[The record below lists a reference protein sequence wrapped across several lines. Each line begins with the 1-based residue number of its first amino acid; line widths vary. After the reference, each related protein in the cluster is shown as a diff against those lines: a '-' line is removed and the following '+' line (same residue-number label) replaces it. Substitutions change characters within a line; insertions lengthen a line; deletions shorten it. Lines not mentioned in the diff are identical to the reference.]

1 MTPEFIFR
9 LIGMVIFAIIS
20 ARFGAQTAEFLNLNI
35 ESRAFIFGL
44 VGVLFGLI
52 VTPWVTVRPIR
63 FFRRSINE
71 MPIERLLM
79 TIFGILVGLTLAL
92 LSAYPLSLLPEPFGT
107 WLPVA
112 ILLMATYL
120 GMSIFGVRNREILDM
135 LALRLGKAL
144 PRAALG
150 SRKLLLD
157 TSVLIDGRIVEV
169 AETGFIG
176 GTLLVPHFVLNELHR
191 VADSSDPLRRK
202 RGRRGLDLLNKLQR
216 NEITP
221 VTIIDDDV
229 EDINDVDHKLVALAI
244 QMGAAVVTGDYNLKQ
259 VAEAQNVT
267 VLNIN
272 SLANAVRPM
281 FIPGERFV
289 VRIIQEGRDANQGI
303 GYLDDGT
310 MVVVENGKTYMDRS
324 IPVEVTKLIS
334 RDTGRMIFAV
344 PEGETYRVS
353 NPIG

>member
-1 MTPEFIFR
+1 MTSDFTFR
-9 LIGMVIFAIIS
+9 LIGMVVFAILG
-20 ARFGAQTAEFLNLNI
+20 ARFGAQTAQFLNLDI

-52 VTPWVTVRPIR
+52 VTPWITVRPIR
-63 FFRRSINE
+63 FLRRTINE

-79 TIFGILVGLTLAL
+79 TIIGVFVGLLISLLA
-92 LSAYPLSLLPEPFGT
+92 AYPLSLLSEPLGT
-107 WLPVA
+107 WLPVV
-112 ILLMATYL
+112 ILVVTTYL
-120 GMSIFGVRNREILDM
+120 GMSIFGVRSREILDM
-135 LALRLGKAL
+135 IALRLGKAM
-144 PRAALG
+144 PRAAF
-150 SRKLLLD
+150 SNRKLLLD

-176 GTLLVPHFVLNELHR
+176 GTLIVPHFVLNELHR

-216 NEITP
+216 NDMTP
-221 VTIIDDDV
+221 VTIIDDDI
-229 EDINDVDHKLVALAI
+229 EDINDVDHKLVALAL
-244 QMGAAVVTGDYNLKQ
+244 QMGAAVITGDYNLKQ
-259 VAEAQNVT
+259 VAEAQNVM

-272 SLANAVRPM
+272 GLANAVRPM

-289 VRIIQEGRDANQGI
+289 VRIIQEGRDANQGV

-334 RDTGRMIFAV
+334 KETGRMIFAV
-344 PEGETYRVS
+344 PEGEANRNNHLS
-353 NPIG
+353 M

>member
-9 LIGMVIFAIIS
+9 LIGMVVFAILG
-20 ARFGAQTAEFLNLNI
+20 ARLGAQTAEFLNLDI

-52 VTPWVTVRPIR
+52 VTPWLTVRPIR
-63 FFRRSINE
+63 FLRRSLNE
-71 MPIERLLM
+71 VPIERLLM
-79 TIFGILVGLTLAL
+79 TMLGIMVGAVVAL
-92 LSAYPLSLLPEPFGT
+92 FTAYPLSLLPEPFGV

-112 ILLMATYL
+112 ILLLAIYL
-120 GMSIFGVRNREILDM
+120 NTTIFGVRNREILDM
-135 LALRLGKAL
+135 LALRLGKAM
-144 PRAALG
+144 PRAAF
-150 SRKLLLD
+150 SNRKLLLD

-176 GTLLVPHFVLNELHR
+176 GTLMVPHFVLNELHR

-216 NEITP
+216 NDITP

-229 EDINDVDHKLVALAI
+229 EDITDVDHKLVALAL

-259 VAEAQNVT
+259 VAEAQSVT

-334 RDTGRMIFAV
+334 KETGRMIFAI
-344 PEGETYRVS
+344 PEGETYRAP
-353 NPIG
+353 NPIA